1 MNVHF
6 CQSPIVRDMPLTKTE
21 KFDTTVENFKN
32 EIAALKAAKKQR
44 LVLIIMS
51 NTNDAKLSRG
61 CIKDAAAVKKTFE
74 NICDHTD
81 YHFCCIEISG
91 KNYSYKNL
99 FKAFDGMGYFNDVTI
114 FYYSGHG
121 FSYQKDSRYKYP
133 QLDMRRPN
141 SHPDFNK
148 IDFIEKHT
156 ENLKTLLIMMMWR
169 AGRVNIAIADCCNT
183 TIAFNRKKA
192 SANDMEIVKDVMIK
206 ASKKFTKQLYTDND
220 NMVSILVSSSTQ
232 GQPAIADNEI
242 GSIFTHHFTNTI
254 KNLLARKFK
263 SGPYFPWV
271 KVLKGTSEKAFKAS
285 RSYDI
290 GNEIPGKQKALFEV
304 FIESGED
311 YDKRSA
317 KQPWNND

>member
-1 MNVHF
+1 
-6 CQSPIVRDMPLTKTE
+6 MPKTKVE
-21 KFDTTVENFKN
+21 KFSTTLENFKTK
-32 EIAALKAAKKQR
+32 IAALRAEKKQR

-51 NTNDAKLSRG
+51 NTHDPTLSVG
-61 CIKDAAAVKKTFE
+61 CTKDAAAVKKTFE
-74 NICDHTD
+74 DICAHTD

-91 KNYSYKNL
+91 KNYTYNKL
-99 FKAFDGMGYFNDVTI
+99 FKVFRCMGHFNDVTV
-114 FYYSGHG
+114 FYFSGHG
-121 FSYQKDSRYKYP
+121 YSYKNDSRYKYP
-133 QLDMRRPN
+133 QLDMR
-141 SHPDFNK
+141 SHNNQPDFNN

-156 ENLKTLLIMMMWR
+156 ENLKTLLMMMMWK

-192 SANDMEIVKDVMIK
+192 STNDMEIVKDVMIK

-254 KNLLARKFK
+254 KDLLAKK
-263 SGPYFPWV
+263 SNSDHYFPWV
-271 KVLKGTSEKAFKAS
+271 KVLKSTAIKAFKAS
-285 RSYDI
+285 RSYNI
-290 GNEIPGKQKALFEV
+290 GNDIPGKQKALFEV
-304 FIESGED
+304 FIESDDD